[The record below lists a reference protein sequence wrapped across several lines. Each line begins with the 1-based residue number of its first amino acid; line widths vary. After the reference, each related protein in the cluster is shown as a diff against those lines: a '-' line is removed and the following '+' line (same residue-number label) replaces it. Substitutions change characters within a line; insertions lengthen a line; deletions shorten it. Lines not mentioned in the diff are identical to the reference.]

1 MSNHNLKIQDFYASK
16 NKDSGCN
23 ILDERGFFTRNTEE
37 INTKQ
42 ELPFL
47 TLINNS
53 KVIINS
59 NTNTTFEKNSFEQGN
74 RNNNNRDIANQRMSQ
89 LSPFN
94 NNVTDYKYL
103 TQGDFK
109 QNNNDFKQN
118 NNNDF
123 KQNNN
128 FMKINTQNTQT
139 YIDDRNMF
147 SKNNN
152 TSNFKH
158 SHNNRLSELGQL
170 PNNSAFP
177 INNNRNMYEIKSINT
192 RNLNS

>member
-118 NNNDF
+118 NN
-123 KQNNN
+123 

>member
-59 NTNTTFEKNSFEQGN
+59 NTTFEKNSFEQGN